1 MIRTS
6 RALIKQGCRLITRP
20 NLNLHEVG
28 AFVVAVV
35 CVFALDLRI
44 VDIFPGF
51 FPAEHIVDL
60 FGLELHFV
68 FELVLDAEDVG
79 ACFAKEAEVI

>member
-1 MIRTS
+1 MEKKYEIRGRNTKLLNKNGKTNLKNRSSVFAPLIRTS
-6 RALIKQGCRLITRP
+6 RALIEQGCRLITRP

-51 FPAEHIVDL
+51 FPA
-60 FGLELHFV
+60 
-68 FELVLDAEDVG
+68 
-79 ACFAKEAEVI
+79 